1 MTRAAQNLTRNPL
14 LIFIMLLVIP
24 IAGTLFSGLIMF
36 DLPGGEVRQL
46 VTFMTMTGML
56 SSLIA
61 FALYRLGVLEWFRS
75 LRWAVW
81 TMIAL
86 MVLMIFLN
94 VWVIA
99 RFTFREQHYLAL
111 TSVLLVFAGLSA
123 LTIGFFASKTM
134 TDRLS
139 KLTDATH
146 ALAGGDFTTR
156 LNISGNDEIAQLAA
170 TFNSMAR
177 SLQEVDEQKRQLEQ
191 TRRDLTAW
199 VSHDLRTP
207 LTSMRVMIEAILD
220 GVVQDQATVHRYLD
234 NSRAE
239 IQHLGHLIDDLFA
252 LAQLDVGHLT
262 IDMQQAS
269 IKDLISDTLGSMRAK
284 AGEHEIRLNGE
295 VAPEIDM
302 ILMAPDKIQRVLTNL
317 VDNAI
322 KYTRAGETVTLRAY
336 HSRSATTKRAAA
348 LTHDNELA
356 ASAGK
361 ESFEKSGNDIRI
373 DIHNS
378 GSYISQDVLPRLF
391 ESFYRGEGSRTRD
404 DDGARGTGLGLA
416 IARGFIEAH
425 GGRIWAT
432 SAEADGTTFSFT
444 LPQPSGEG
452 EFDGRE
458 LR

>member
-14 LIFIMLLVIP
+14 LIFVMLLVIP

-36 DLPGGEVRQL
+36 DLPGGEVQQL

-81 TMIAL
+81 TTIAL

-139 KLTDATH
+139 KLTDATQ

-156 LNISGNDEIAQLAA
+156 LNIAGNDEIAQLAA

-220 GVVQDQATVHRYLD
+220 GVVQDRDTVHRYLD

-239 IQHLGHLIDDLFA
+239 IQHLGRLIDDLFA

-269 IKDLISDTLGSMRAK
+269 IKDLISDTLGSMMAK
-284 AGEHEIRLNGE
+284 ASEHEIMLKGE
-295 VAPEIDM
+295 V
-302 ILMAPDKIQRVLTNL
+302 
-317 VDNAI
+317 
-322 KYTRAGETVTLRAY
+322 RAGYRHDIDGAGQDSARAEQPGGQRHQVY
-336 HSRSATTKRAAA
+336 AGGRNRHAARLFGSRRYPHRHPQQRIVYPAGCAAA
-348 LTHDNELA
+348 L
-356 ASAGK
+356 
-361 ESFEKSGNDIRI
+361 
-373 DIHNS
+373 
-378 GSYISQDVLPRLF
+378 V
-391 ESFYRGEGSRTRD
+391 
-404 DDGARGTGLGLA
+404 
-416 IARGFIEAH
+416 
-425 GGRIWAT
+425 
-432 SAEADGTTFSFT
+432 
-444 LPQPSGEG
+444 
-452 EFDGRE
+452 RE
-458 LR
+458 LLSRRRLADAG